1 MAAVFHQQRL
11 TFIRFNIQGMS
22 TVSSEIIFINHIFY
36 IDHQIISM
44 QRDTPLMLGIEAKAG
59 LVLRKRL
66 PPEPHPQL
74 LCSFLFCYFPE
85 AKATTSAELLTS
97 APCSNSGPTRNLAPV
112 ARAPGRMGNSWYRG
126 QIQSKTLGGFFF

>member
-11 TFIRFNIQGMS
+11 TFKRLNVRGMS

-74 LCSFLFCYFPE
+74 LCSFLFCYLPE
-85 AKATTSAELLTS
+85 AKGYNVSRTTHISALFQLRPHKKPGTYGTSAREDGEFL
-97 APCSNSGPTRNLAPV
+97 V
-112 ARAPGRMGNSWYRG
+112 
-126 QIQSKTLGGFFF
+126 